1 MYIQL
6 SHIKKQL
13 NYRKTNRP
21 FDTLPLGSAMKF
33 RRRELGMTLQ
43 EAALDLTSVSY
54 LSKLEN
60 NLIKPNM
67 KYVKLYEK
75 RLSSTFNQHGY
86 DQDYKDQLTSV
97 LLALLLNQEV
107 NEDIIKL
114 YDSKKDHQSY
124 LFMFAYYVSKGELDN
139 IKTYYESLKLYIPNF
154 MDLEVHVFLTCVAQ
168 ILFSEER
175 YIDSN
180 HTIALFPKLDNDNLV
195 IETIELKYKLKC
207 AFHLMRFIDIEH
219 IYRDYISN
227 LQTMH
232 AFDLLYEANIQ
243 YLIYQARYKS
253 INYIEESLN
262 KSPSMNFE
270 DKKYIQSICH
280 YHRGNFEKAKAL
292 VEPYVERDERWL
304 VLYLLSLDSLGS
316 TEDIKR
322 ILKDKISK
330 TFVNKTTA
338 LIVRHLYFKYLKE
351 QDQLLTYLRE
361 LVSNQSL
368 FTDNYQTKAYLY
380 RDSASIFKQNFLYKE
395 AHQVAQQGFIE
406 HQLCLT
412 SN

>member
-60 NLIKPNM
+60 NLIKPNV

-75 RLSSTFNQHGY
+75 RLNSTFDQHGY
-86 DQDYKDQLTSV
+86 DQNYKDQLNSV
-97 LLALLLNQEV
+97 LLALLLNQEL
-107 NEDIIKL
+107 NEDLFKL
-114 YDSKKDHQSY
+114 YDSKQDHQSY
-124 LFMFAYYVSKGELDN
+124 LFMLAYYVSKGELDN
-139 IKTYYESLKLYIPNF
+139 IKNYYESLKSYIPNF
-154 MDLEVHVFLTCVAQ
+154 TDLEVHVFLTCVAQ
-168 ILFSEER
+168 MLFSEER
-175 YIDSN
+175 YFDSN
-180 HTIALFPKLDNDNLV
+180 NTISLFPKLDKENLV
-195 IETIELKYKLKC
+195 IETLELKYKLKC

-219 IYRDYISN
+219 LYKLYISN

-243 YLIYQARYKS
+243 YLIYQARYKN
-253 INYIEESLN
+253 INYINESLN
-262 KSPSMNFE
+262 KSPSMNIE

-280 YHRGNFEKAKAL
+280 YHRGNFEKARAL
-292 VEPYVERDERWL
+292 VEPYVEHDERWL
-304 VLYLLSLDSLGS
+304 VLYILSLDQLGS
-316 TEDIKR
+316 TEDLKRVIKE
-322 ILKDKISK
+322 KIST
-330 TFVNKTTA
+330 TFINKTTT
-338 LIVRHLYFKYLKE
+338 LIVKHLYIKYLKE
-351 QDQLLTYLRE
+351 QNQLFMYLRE
-361 LVSNQSL
+361 LMANRSL
-368 FTDNYQTKAYLY
+368 LTDNYQALAYLY
-380 RDSASIFKQNFLYKE
+380 RDTSSLFKQHYFYKE
-395 AHQVAQQGFIE
+395 ANQIIHQWFVE
-406 HQLCLT
+406 HILCLT